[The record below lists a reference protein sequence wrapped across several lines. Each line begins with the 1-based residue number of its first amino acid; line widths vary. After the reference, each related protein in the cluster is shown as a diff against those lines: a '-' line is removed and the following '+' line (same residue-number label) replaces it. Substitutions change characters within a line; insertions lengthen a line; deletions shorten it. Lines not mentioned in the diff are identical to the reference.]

1 MAKTRLAKSSRFGRH
16 PVLTFMV
23 YCAMAIV
30 VVAFVVGLHV
40 QSGVAL
46 MPSILLGIVLL
57 LVVGSCEF
65 VIGRARRATQ
75 LAGRVEH
82 IEAALAEMLRENA
95 QPQPEPQRQSASEAQ
110 FVHHVNDL
118 NMRLSTLERLAE
130 EFAEQTEAD
139 VGQQAAH
146 DTHQIAAFS
155 AEIQRLSIDLDRL
168 DSRIEAVVGQMQ
180 SEGRDWQD
188 RITSELKLLET
199 LVKQMAE
206 RLSLQQQNER
216 RQQSIVETA
225 PRPPAVEP
233 EPAAQAASEMA
244 SALAE
249 QDLPAGEDPM
259 LMPEAPPAAA
269 KEFESPVT
277 STVDPEPVSA
287 PKHEQQVVAD
297 SPVMAE
303 TPVASDP
310 PIAADPIVAT
320 GAEVTVL
327 DVVRRSIEANRID
340 LYLQPI
346 VTLPQRK
353 VRYYEA
359 LTRLRDDGGELILPS
374 GYLRIAEQ
382 AGMMP
387 LIDNIMLFRSVQVL
401 RRLGERSSARG
412 VFCNISVHSLVDA
425 EFFPEFISF
434 MEQNRSLAD
443 SLTFEFTQD
452 MLKACG
458 PIEQESL
465 QALSSLGFHFSLDH
479 VHDLD
484 VDFRELHERNFRYI
498 KIDSDVF
505 LNRMTEAGARIHPA
519 DMRAYLE
526 RFGLE
531 LIVEKIEDERSL
543 TNVLDHDVGLAQG
556 YLFSEPRP
564 VRPEVYGREDD
575 AEAA

>member
-1 MAKTRLAKSSRFGRH
+1 
-16 PVLTFMV
+16 
-23 YCAMAIV
+23 MAIV

-46 MPSILLGIVLL
+46 MPSILLGIILL
-57 LVVGSCEF
+57 LVVGSCEY
-65 VIGRARRATQ
+65 VIGRARRATE
-75 LAGRVEH
+75 LAGRVED
-82 IEAALAEMLRENA
+82 IEAALAEVLRENVPPP
-95 QPQPEPQRQSASEAQ
+95 PQQKSASEAQ

-130 EFAEQTEAD
+130 EFAEQSEAD
-139 VGQQAAH
+139 MGQQAAQ
-146 DTHQIAAFS
+146 DSHQAAAFA
-155 AEIQRLSIDLDRL
+155 AEIQRLSVDLDRL

-206 RLSLQQQNER
+206 RLSLEQNER
-216 RQQSIVETA
+216 RQHHLGALAAKPA
-225 PRPPAVEP
+225 PRDPEPPAPAEAAIRPEIPDVTVEDRSP
-233 EPAAQAASEMA
+233 V
-244 SALAE
+244 
-249 QDLPAGEDPM
+249 EDPM
-259 LMPEAPPAAA
+259 LMPETSPAPSGAVAPPELPPAPTAESEPPSPPKQEQVAVADPVAAA
-269 KEFESPVT
+269 
-277 STVDPEPVSA
+277 
-287 PKHEQQVVAD
+287 
-297 SPVMAE
+297 
-303 TPVASDP
+303 
-310 PIAADPIVAT
+310 

-484 VDFRELHERNFRYI
+484 VDFRDLHERNFRFI
-498 KIDSDVF
+498 KIESDVF

>member
-1 MAKTRLAKSSRFGRH
+1 
-16 PVLTFMV
+16 
-23 YCAMAIV
+23 MAIV

-46 MPSILLGIVLL
+46 MPSILLGIILL

-65 VIGRARRATQ
+65 VIGRARRATE

-82 IEAALAEMLRENA
+82 IEAALAEVLRENA
-95 QPQPEPQRQSASEAQ
+95 QPQPQQQSASEAQ

-130 EFAEQTEAD
+130 EFAEQSEGD

-146 DTHQIAAFS
+146 DSHQIAAFS
-155 AEIQRLSIDLDRL
+155 AEIQRLGIDLDRL
-168 DSRIEAVVGQMQ
+168 DSRVEAVVGQIQ
-180 SEGRDWQD
+180 SEGRDWQA

-206 RLSLQQQNER
+206 RLSLEQRNER
-216 RQQSIVETA
+216 RQQSVGEMA

-233 EPAAQAASEMA
+233 EPVVQVEPEMVPVH
-244 SALAE
+244 AE

-259 LMPEAPPAAA
+259 LMPEVPPASAEA
-269 KEFESPVT
+269 FEPSVT
-277 STVDPEPVSA
+277 PTVDPEPASA
-287 PKHEQQVVAD
+287 PKQEQQVVAD
-297 SPVMAE
+297 
-303 TPVASDP
+303 PVA
-310 PIAADPIVAT
+310 AT

-359 LTRLRDDGGELILPS
+359 LTRLRDDSGQLILPS

-465 QALSSLGFHFSLDH
+465 QALSSLGFRFSLDH
-479 VHDLD
+479 VYDLD
-484 VDFRELHERNFRYI
+484 VDFRELHERNFRFI
-498 KIDSDVF
+498 KVDSDVF

-519 DMRAYLE
+519 DMCAYLE

-564 VRPEVYGREDD
+564 VRPEVYGRDED

>member
-1 MAKTRLAKSSRFGRH
+1 MAKTRLAKSSSSGRH
-16 PVLTFMV
+16 PVLTLMV

-46 MPSILLGIVLL
+46 MPSILLGVILL

-65 VIGRARRATQ
+65 VIGRARRATE

-82 IEAALAEMLRENA
+82 IEAALAEVLRENG
-95 QPQPEPQRQSASEAQ
+95 QPQPHQQSASEAQ

-130 EFAEQTEAD
+130 EFAEQTESD

-146 DTHQIAAFS
+146 DSHQMAAFS

-206 RLSLQQQNER
+206 RLSLQQENER
-216 RQQSIVETA
+216 RQQSIAAMA
-225 PRPPAVEP
+225 PTPPAVEP
-233 EPAAQAASEMA
+233 EQAVQVEPEAVPVHT
-244 SALAE
+244 E
-249 QDLPAGEDPM
+249 QDVTVGEDPM
-259 LMPEAPPAAA
+259 LMPETPPAAA
-269 KEFESPVT
+269 EALNPPVAP
-277 STVDPEPVSA
+277 TVDPEPANV
-287 PKHEQQVVAD
+287 PKQEQQV
-297 SPVMAE
+297 M
-303 TPVASDP
+303 
-310 PIAADPIVAT
+310 ADPVVAT

-484 VDFRELHERNFRYI
+484 VDFRELHERNFRFI
-498 KIDSDVF
+498 KVDADVF

>member
-1 MAKTRLAKSSRFGRH
+1 MIRGVDSRLMAKTRLAKSSSSGRH

-46 MPSILLGIVLL
+46 MPSVLLGIVLL

-65 VIGRARRATQ
+65 VIGRARRATE

-82 IEAALAEMLRENA
+82 IEAALAEVLRENV
-95 QPQPEPQRQSASEAQ
+95 QPPPQQKSASEAQ

-130 EFAEQTEAD
+130 EFAEQSEAD
-139 VGQQAAH
+139 MGQQAAH
-146 DTHQIAAFS
+146 DSHQAAAFA
-155 AEIQRLSIDLDRL
+155 AEIQRLSVDLDRL

-206 RLSLQQQNER
+206 RLTLEQNER
-216 RQQSIVETA
+216 RQQHLGALTA
-225 PRPPAVEP
+225 KATSQDP
-233 EPAAQAASEMA
+233 EPPLPTEAAVRSEIPVAA
-244 SALAE
+244 AE
-249 QDLPAGEDPM
+249 GRSPVEDPM
-259 LMPEAPPAAA
+259 LMPEAPAASA
-269 KEFESPVT
+269 
-277 STVDPEPVSA
+277 TVAPPDVPSA
-287 PKHEQQVVAD
+287 PPAEPAPATPPKQEQVAVAD
-297 SPVMAE
+297 
-303 TPVASDP
+303 PVAAS
-310 PIAADPIVAT
+310 
-320 GAEVTVL
+320 GAEVAVL

-484 VDFRELHERNFRYI
+484 VDFRDLHERNFRFI
-498 KIDSDVF
+498 KIESDVF

>member
-1 MAKTRLAKSSRFGRH
+1 MIRGVDSRLMAKTRLAKSSASGRH
-16 PVLTFMV
+16 PLLTFMV

-30 VVAFVVGLHV
+30 AVAFVVGLHV
-40 QSGVAL
+40 QSGIAL
-46 MPSILLGIVLL
+46 MPSILLGVILL

-65 VIGRARRATQ
+65 VIGRARRATE

-82 IEAALAEMLRENA
+82 IEAALAEMLRESA
-95 QPQPEPQRQSASEAQ
+95 QPAPQEKSASEVQ

-146 DTHQIAAFS
+146 DSHQAAAFT
-155 AEIQRLSIDLDRL
+155 AEIQRLSVDLDRL

-206 RLSLQQQNER
+206 RLSLEQHER
-216 RQQSIVETA
+216 RQQHLNAAAAKPA
-225 PRPPAVEP
+225 PQEPEAPVPPAP
-233 EPAAQAASEMA
+233 EIPPEVPDVGIASRA
-244 SALAE
+244 
-249 QDLPAGEDPM
+249 PVEDPM
-259 LMPEAPPAAA
+259 LMPEASSGPLEAPAAPETPRTPTA
-269 KEFESPVT
+269 ES
-277 STVDPEPVSA
+277 EPA
-287 PKHEQQVVAD
+287 NLPMQEQVAVAD
-297 SPVMAE
+297 SHP
-303 TPVASDP
+303 
-310 PIAADPIVAT
+310 AT

-359 LTRLRDDGGELILPS
+359 LTRLRDDGGELIMPS

-484 VDFRELHERNFRYI
+484 VDFRDLHERNFRFI
-498 KIDSDVF
+498 KVESDVF
-505 LNRMTEAGARIHPA
+505 LNRMSEAGARIHPA

-543 TNVLDHDVGLAQG
+543 TNILDHDVALAQG